1 MDPTRFVLGAWAAP
15 DPALRS
21 AQHFKI
27 SWFLPVLLVAIL
39 GGCSSGLD
47 GVEKRLG
54 SMRDE
59 ITALQ
64 NQNDRLVERV
74 DALELRRVQ
83 AATPPA
89 PAAAAKAAT
98 TERPPLKIVRLVP
111 GEGEQGAAPTGD
123 ASAGESADDP
133 GPRTVIRGRGSNVEG
148 RLATGELMP
157 GGPSEGE
164 GRRRKSSASETE
176 TSQTK
181 DSESPKRDSK
191 GN

>member
-1 MDPTRFVLGAWAAP
+1 MDSIRFVPL
-15 DPALRS
+15 LLC
-21 AQHFKI
+21 
-27 SWFLPVLLVAIL
+27 LPL

-74 DALELRRVQ
+74 DALELRRAQ
-83 AATPPA
+83 AAAAPA
-89 PAAAAKAAT
+89 PAAKATT

-123 ASAGESADDP
+123 ASAGETADDP

-157 GGPSEGE
+157 GVTGEGE
-164 GRRRKSSASETE
+164 GRRRKSSASEAE
-176 TSQTK
+176 TGQTK